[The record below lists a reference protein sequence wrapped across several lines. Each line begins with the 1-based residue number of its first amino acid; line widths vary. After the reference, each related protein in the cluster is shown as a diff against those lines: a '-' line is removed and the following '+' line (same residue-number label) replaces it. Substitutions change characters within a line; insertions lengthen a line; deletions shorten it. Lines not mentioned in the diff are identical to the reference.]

1 MITSENTDNRATNL
15 YKPSDIEGKWQKIW
29 EDDNLY
35 NTDEQASNKEK
46 FYALS
51 MFPYPSGNLH
61 MGHVRNYVITDLIA
75 RFQRFQ
81 GKEVLHPMGWDAFG
95 LPAENAA
102 IERGINP
109 DKWTKQNIAHMK
121 SQLKLLGLSV
131 DWDREFATC
140 DENYYV
146 WTQFLFL
153 ELHKAGLVYQK
164 ESEVN
169 WDPIDNT
176 VLANEQVDS
185 EGKSWRSGA
194 IVEKK
199 LLTQW
204 FLKITDYAEELL
216 QDLEKLNEWPERVKL
231 MQENW
236 IGKSI
241 GANINFKI
249 NEGQIF
255 GMLGPN
261 GVGKSTIFNL
271 ITGLINPGN
280 GKIKIAGEDV
290 TKYPVYLRTK
300 KFKVGYVPQYGGF
313 FNDLTLHDNLKAISE
328 IVIDDKNYRTE
339 RVNYL
344 ISKFELDNLKDIKG
358 KFLSGGQKK
367 KLVIALS
374 LLSEPKVLLL
384 DECFAAL
391 DVLTI
396 KMLQE
401 IIVNLQNENRITICI
416 CDHQARDLLACVD
429 VAMILSNGKIIAQDT
444 PSNLVKDIN
453 AKNAYFGD
461 NFKFN

>member
-1 MITSENTDNRATNL
+1 MAIIKKFRIKSFKNINSIIEFENISLSYGNRQ
-15 YKPSDIEGKWQKIW
+15 I
-29 EDDNLY
+29 
-35 NTDEQASNKEK
+35 
-46 FYALS
+46 
-51 MFPYPSGNLH
+51 
-61 MGHVRNYVITDLIA
+61 
-75 RFQRFQ
+75 
-81 GKEVLHPMGWDAFG
+81 
-95 LPAENAA
+95 
-102 IERGINP
+102 
-109 DKWTKQNIAHMK
+109 
-121 SQLKLLGLSV
+121 
-131 DWDREFATC
+131 
-140 DENYYV
+140 
-146 WTQFLFL
+146 L
-153 ELHKAGLVYQK
+153 E
-164 ESEVN
+164 
-169 WDPIDNT
+169 
-176 VLANEQVDS
+176 
-185 EGKSWRSGA
+185 
-194 IVEKK
+194 
-199 LLTQW
+199 
-204 FLKITDYAEELL
+204 
-216 QDLEKLNEWPERVKL
+216 
-231 MQENW
+231 
-236 IGKSI
+236 
-241 GANINFKI
+241 NINFKI

-280 GKIKIAGEDV
+280 GKIKIAGKDV